1 MVSILKVDEIQNP
14 STGSTV
20 INTKTPHELDCFY
33 VNADISNPGA
43 SVSSVIHQWSRANH
57 TANSISIGNFPV
69 GTGLT
74 GPSGS
79 GSTVNCFSFPTP
91 GYYRLDLTWVHLTR
105 NDNPNSSL
113 DISVSIDNG
122 SNYTTYGIVSSGHTS
137 GTHTVNHTSCGTYFI
152 NVPSVTGSSA
162 VKFRI
167 TFTRTFGSASDL
179 DQVNGTANTATTALK
194 SYLLSQRIGEAVA

>member
-20 INTKTPHELDCFY
+20 INTKTPNELDCFY
-33 VNADISNPGA
+33 VNANLDNPDG
-43 SVSSVIHQWSRANH
+43 VIHQWSRDNH
-57 TANSISIGNFPV
+57 SANSISVGNFPV

-91 GYYRLDLTWVHLTR
+91 GYYRIDLVWQHRTAADDAHSGLQVLV
-105 NDNPNSSL
+105 
-113 DISVSIDNG
+113 SVDGG
-122 SNYTTYGIVSSGHTS
+122 SNYSFLGMISSGHVDTDNQRGVKG
-137 GTHTVNHTSCGTYFI
+137 GTFFI
-152 NVPSVTGSSA
+152 NVPSVTGSNA

-167 TFTRTFGSASDL
+167 NAVGFPGSGL
-179 DQVNGTANTATTALK
+179 HQVEGTSNTATTGVM
-194 SYLLSQRIGEAVA
+194 SYLLSQRIGEAVTS